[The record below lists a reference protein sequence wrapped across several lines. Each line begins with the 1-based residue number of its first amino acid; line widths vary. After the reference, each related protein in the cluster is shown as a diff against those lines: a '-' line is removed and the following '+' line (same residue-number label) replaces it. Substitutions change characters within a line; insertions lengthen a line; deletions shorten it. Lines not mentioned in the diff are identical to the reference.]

1 MKKLYKSLECR
12 RIIFAYTFVFASYLL
27 CITGCGGLTFSS
39 PEEVREFE
47 RAGPITPEVD
57 IDSLL
62 RAKIHTGYYRVVPG
76 DVLELQ
82 MPAVLRVISS
92 DLSGWFKPVSGHY
105 DVEPYLFRV
114 SDAGAITLP
123 IVGEIPVAGKKLTG
137 IETLVVNAYYP
148 KYVANRPSVV
158 CKIKEYQTENITVVG
173 GVARPGLYRLRSD
186 EMSLVAALMKS
197 GGIIEDGASLITIRH
212 AGRAG
217 EDELPK
223 SAGSPALAAL
233 PRPVDVE
240 KKEVDLVFRQ
250 NDSLSTKGRLTVSR
264 RNNTLHSAE
273 VDIANEKDRKVF
285 VKNLAKL
292 HQDTPSSDIERALVQ
307 LAENIEQSSNV
318 EPYDNDS
325 NDSEQKELI
334 NVAEPEL
341 SVPDIGPTKV
351 AGLGYTNSERI
362 VLPVKGL
369 NIPFAD
375 VALHDGDVV
384 EVEKL
389 NPEVFTVLGPVKSP
403 GAFPYPPDAQYNLMQ
418 ALAFAGGPDLVLDP
432 RYVTIYRQDAN
443 GEVVSATFGLDRKF
457 LANASNIKIKPGDVI
472 SVEMT
477 LATRARLILKEMF
490 YIRVGYDLD
499 ELITRR

>member
-1 MKKLYKSLECR
+1 MKKPCESLECR
-12 RIIFAYTFVFASYLL
+12 RIIFAYTFVFAFYLL
-27 CITGCGGLTFSS
+27 CITGCGGLTLSS
-39 PEEVREFE
+39 PKEVREFE

-57 IDSLL
+57 VDRLL
-62 RAKIHTGYYRVVPG
+62 SAKIHTGYYRVVPG

-82 MPAVLRVISS
+82 MPAVLRVVSPG
-92 DLSGWFKPVSGHY
+92 LSKWFRPLVSRR

-114 SDAGAITLP
+114 SDAGTITLS
-123 IVGEIPVAGKKLTG
+123 IIGEMSVAGKKLTEV
-137 IETLVVNAYYP
+137 ETSVVNAYYP
-148 KYVANRPSVV
+148 KYVASRPSVV
-158 CKIKEYQTENITVVG
+158 CKVAEYQTENVTVVG

-197 GGIIEDGASLITIRH
+197 EGIIEDGASLITIRH

-217 EDELPK
+217 EEER
-223 SAGSPALAAL
+223 AA
-233 PRPVDVE
+233 
-240 KKEVDLVFRQ
+240 
-250 NDSLSTKGRLTVSR
+250 
-264 RNNTLHSAE
+264 
-273 VDIANEKDRKVF
+273 F

-292 HQDTPSSDIERALVQ
+292 HQDTRSSDIEQALVQ
-307 LAENIEQSSNV
+307 LAENIEQSSSV

-334 NVAEPEL
+334 NVAESGL
-341 SVPDIGPTKV
+341 SVPDVGPTKV
-351 AGLGYTNSERI
+351 AGLGCTNSKRI

-375 VALHDGDVV
+375 VALCDGDVV

-389 NPEVFTVLGPVKSP
+389 NPEVFTVLGPVKGP
-403 GAFPYPPDAQYNLMQ
+403 GVFPYPPDVQYNLMQ

-443 GEVVSATFGLDRKF
+443 GRIVSATFGLDRKF
-457 LANASNIKIKPGDVI
+457 LANASNIKIKPGDVV

-477 LATRARLILKEMF
+477 LSTRARLILKEMF

>member
-1 MKKLYKSLECR
+1 VKKLCKSLECR

-27 CITGCGGLTFSS
+27 CITGCGGLTLSS
-39 PEEVREFE
+39 PKEVREFE

-62 RAKIHTGYYRVVPG
+62 RAKVHTGPYRVVTS

-82 MPAVLRVISS
+82 MPTILRVISS
-92 DLSGWFKPVSGHY
+92 DLSDSLQK
-105 DVEPYLFRV
+105 VEPYLCRV
-114 SDAGAITLP
+114 SNAGTITLP
-123 IVGEIPVAGKKLTG
+123 IIGELPVVGKKLAE
-137 IETLVVNAYYP
+137 IEELVVDSYFP
-148 KYVANRPSVV
+148 KYIVNRPSVV
-158 CKIKEYQTENITVVG
+158 CKVTEYQTENVTVVG
-173 GVARPGLYRLRSD
+173 AVAEPGVYQLRGN
-186 EMSLVAALMKS
+186 EMSLVALLMKA
-197 GGIIEDGASLITIRH
+197 GGIVEDGAGLITIQSP
-212 AGRAG
+212 GRAG

-223 SAGSPALAAL
+223 TTGSPDLAAL
-233 PRPVDVE
+233 PHPVDVE

-250 NDSLSTKGRLTVSR
+250 NDSPSTKGRLTVSR

-273 VDIANEKDRKVF
+273 VDIAHEKDREVF

-292 HQDTPSSDIERALVQ
+292 HQDTQSSDIERALVQ

-351 AGLGYTNSERI
+351 AGLGYTNSRRI

-389 NPEVFTVLGPVKSP
+389 DQEVFTVLGPVKSP
-403 GAFPYPPDAQYNLMQ
+403 GTFPYPPDAQYNLMQ

-443 GEVVSATFGLDRKF
+443 GEIVSATFGLDKKF
-457 LANASNIKIKPGDVI
+457 LANASNIKIKPGDVV

-490 YIRVGYDLD
+490 YFRMGYDLD
-499 ELITRR
+499 ELIRPR